1 MTEKPQPL
9 VNERILERCPSCGN
23 MTLFVGTG
31 GWLVCSWLKCK
42 DPSAAH
48 DRLDPEFSAHITAAE
63 ARTTALKAETHA
75 KDIAYTHDIR
85 VERLNVAKAE
95 AESAALRLAHAD
107 LLARAKAL
115 TWKLVV
121 EFAFD
126 ESQAELRLLNEAIA
140 KASHVAGSYG
150 AQPEVRPTPVWDEG
164 T

>member
-1 MTEKPQPL
+1 MTENSQLDFALGQLRHAYQQLKTPGAVGLNIGGLTTFAEGLIAPQI
-9 VNERILERCPSCGN
+9 RILEAVQAQ
-23 MTLFVGTG
+23 L
-31 GWLVCSWLKCK
+31 
-42 DPSAAH
+42 
-48 DRLDPEFSAHITAAE
+48 TAAE
-63 ARTTALKAETHA
+63 ARTTALEAETHA